1 MILNLKKQIRN
12 RMEMINRNI
21 IITVLII
28 TCLLPFSGQVN
39 GQESALKREVTLY
52 NPYKPSLMEVKKRSF
67 LPYMND
73 TAKIRPE
80 FSYDVMTVPFV
91 PAYIISPISAATLL
105 PDPLPKLYRSFVN
118 IGLGNYITPLAE
130 ISITNERSKKGTVG
144 FYGRHFSTN
153 GKVELQNGKKAFA
166 GYMDNDASLFGRK
179 FFRRF
184 LIEGSVDYLQK
195 TRYAYGYDPDITD
208 YSPEKKDIRLTYNNI
223 GAKASLSSITLDSAR
238 LSYDFD
244 LYYDYFFNT
253 KNLYQHSAGVNGMMA
268 KRYKGFYIGSGLSY
282 DFYRVPDL
290 FLPEPK
296 YITSISPFIKKS
308 TSQWNFKLGFQ
319 ALLDKNMSSPE
330 FHIYPDI
337 NFGFI
342 VVPSYISFF
351 TGLSGKL
358 EKNDPL
364 KVISENPFLVND
376 GTLFMIPN
384 TDHSLIVSAGLKG
397 NTGLGGNYMVSASY
411 SLINDMLFYANNVFI
426 DPILFKGNGNYF
438 STFPDDAE
446 LLNIHAEMSSVINDK
461 LSFNVMA
468 NMYNYTV
475 TGSDYAWNKPDWDG
489 KLGVKYNLRNKI
501 LAGMDVSALGKRR
514 LNINGDPVIFEMP
527 AHFNV
532 NLNAEYRYS
541 KILSFWTKL
550 NNISFKR
557 YYEWN
562 YYPSQR
568 FLLMLGFTYSL

>member
-1 MILNLKKQIRN
+1 
-12 RMEMINRNI
+12 MINKKI
-21 IITVLII
+21 TITVFII
-28 TCLLPFSGQVN
+28 TCLLPFSGHVN
-39 GQESALKREVTLY
+39 GQRADLRREVTLY

-67 LPYMND
+67 LPDMTD
-73 TAKIRPE
+73 TVKIRPE
-80 FSYDVMTVPFV
+80 FSYDVSAVPFT
-91 PAYIISPISAATLL
+91 PAYTISPIRAAALL

-130 ISITNERSKKGTVG
+130 ISITNERSKKGTIG

-153 GKVELQNGKKAFA
+153 GKVELQNGKKVFA

-179 FFRRF
+179 FFRSF
-184 LIEGSVDYLQK
+184 QIEGSVDYFHK
-195 TRYAYGYDPDITD
+195 TRYAYGYDPDIID
-208 YSPEKKDIRLTYNNI
+208 YSPDRKDIRMTYNNI
-223 GAKASLSSITLDSAR
+223 GAIASVTSINLDSSK

-244 LYYDYFFNT
+244 LHYDYFFSA
-253 KNLYQHSAGVNGMMA
+253 KNLYQNSAGLNGIMA

-282 DFYRVPDL
+282 DFYRVSDL

-296 YITSISPFIKKS
+296 YISSISPFIKKS

-319 ALLDKNMSSPE
+319 ALLDKNLSSPE

-337 NFGFI
+337 DFGFS

-358 EKNDPL
+358 EKNEPI
-364 KVISENPFLVND
+364 KIISENPFLVDD
-376 GTLFMIPN
+376 GSLFIIPN

-397 NTGLGGNYMVSASY
+397 NTGLGGNYIISASY
-411 SLINDMLFYANNVFI
+411 SLINDMIFYANNVFT
-426 DPILFKGNGNYF
+426 DPILLKGNGNYF
-438 STFPDDAE
+438 STFPYDAE
-446 LLNIHAEMSSVINDK
+446 LLNVHAEMSSVINDK

-468 NMYNYTV
+468 NMYNYTI

-489 KLGVKYNLRNKI
+489 KLSVKYNLRNKI
-501 LAGMDVSALGKRR
+501 LAGMDVTALGKRR
-514 LNINGDPVIFEMP
+514 LNINGDPVIYEIP
-527 AHFNV
+527 AHVNV

-541 KILSFWTKL
+541 KILSFWTRL
-550 NNISFKR
+550 DNLSFKR

-562 YYPSQR
+562 FYPSQR
-568 FLLMLGFTYSL
+568 FLLMVGFTYSL